1 MNNNL
6 PPEYAPTSTTTF
18 TVSTDASIYNQE
30 ITRTSLIKTPLQKS
44 LYDSLAE
51 IYSILPTLEM
61 IEVSFLKD
69 YITDK
74 EKYISTTYRLIH
86 QYQMV
91 VKMFGEDED
100 KLNLLILEILP
111 GLNRDLSN
119 FLDILQIKFNVN
131 FPHAII
137 RLKNGLP
144 ATIEQINGLQP
155 NNVNSRLVAEITG
168 NFITCM
174 DAVKLN
180 YKSKDQLHPLL
191 SELVLS
197 LNELNE
203 ELEFNGKSK
212 LVNWLIK
219 LNNLTQELSQD
230 EADSFL
236 NDLDIAYKGFYTT
249 LD

>member
-1 MNNNL
+1 MDNS
-6 PPEYAPTSTTTF
+6 PPEYAPTSTSTF
-18 TVSTDASIYNQE
+18 TVSNDATIYNQE
-30 ITRTSLIKTPLQKS
+30 VTRTSLIKSPLHKS

-91 VKMFGEDED
+91 IKMFGEDEA
-100 KLNLLILEILP
+100 KLSLLINEVLP
-111 GLNRDLSN
+111 GLQRDMSN
-119 FLDILQIKFNVN
+119 FLDLLQAKFNIN
-131 FPHAII
+131 FPHAVI

-180 YKSKDQLHPLL
+180 YKLKDQLHPLL

-203 ELEFNGKSK
+203 GLEFNGKSK
-212 LVNWLIK
+212 LINWLIK
-219 LNNLTQELSQD
+219 INNLTGELSQE

-236 NDLDIAYKGFYTT
+236 NDLDVAYKGFYTT
-249 LD
+249 LE

>member
-1 MNNNL
+1 MNNL
-6 PPEYAPTSTTTF
+6 PPEYAPTSTTSF
-18 TVSTDASIYNQE
+18 TVSTDASVYNQE
-30 ITRTSLIKTPLQKS
+30 ITRASLVKTPLHKS
-44 LYDSLAE
+44 LFDSLAE

-91 VKMFGEDED
+91 LKMFSEDEA
-100 KLNLLILEILP
+100 KLNLLITEVLP
-111 GLNRDLSN
+111 GLHGDMSN
-119 FLDILQIKFNVN
+119 FLDLLQSKFNIN
-131 FPHAII
+131 FPHAVI

-203 ELEFNGKSK
+203 SLEFNGKSK
-212 LVNWLIK
+212 LINWLIK
-219 LNNLTQELSQD
+219 INNLTGELTQEES
-230 EADSFL
+230 DSFL

-249 LD
+249 LE